1 MTMYV
6 PAPENESIR
15 ITNNLGFAMMDIE
28 PPRLE
33 DGTKNPSAGK
43 EREARRSYQEFLLE
57 RTKDP
62 KFFSH
67 SPAKEGLQALELLK
81 LARDQIKATRG
92 KTGVHA
98 FDNDVA
104 ERLQAAILKPEG
116 GHLGSLEY
124 EHNWIEW
131 GLLWKKLDDK
141 PPAVMVLPE
150 PPQADS
156 YERPPTTHYKEAGAQ
171 Q

>member
-15 ITNNLGFAMMDIE
+15 ITNILGQAMTDIE
-28 PPRLE
+28 PPRLA

-43 EREARRSYQEFLLE
+43 ECEARRCYQDFLLE
-57 RTKDP
+57 RTKDA

-67 SPAKEGLQALELLK
+67 GTLKEGLEALELLK
-81 LARDQIKATRG
+81 LAREQINATRG
-92 KTGVHA
+92 KTGFHS

-104 ERLQAAILKPEG
+104 NRIQAAIQKPTG
-116 GHLGSLEY
+116 GHLGNLEF

-131 GLLWKKLDDK
+131 ALLWKKLDDK
-141 PPAVMVLPE
+141 PPAVMALPE
-150 PPQADS
+150 PEKRELPIMS
-156 YERPPTTHYKEAGAQ
+156 SERVKD
-171 Q
+171 